1 MALQAVTMA
10 AADAILPIE
19 KESHEDDVN
28 FDQVLVVKRER
39 ERLQGQLKK
48 SFALHGDRAG

>member
-1 MALQAVTMA
+1 MA